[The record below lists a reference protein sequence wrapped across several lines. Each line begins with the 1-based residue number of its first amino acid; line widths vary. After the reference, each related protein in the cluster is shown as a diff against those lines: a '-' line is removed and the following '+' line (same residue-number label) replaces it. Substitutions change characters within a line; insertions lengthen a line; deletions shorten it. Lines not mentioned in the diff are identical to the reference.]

1 MSIST
6 KSCPTTGTDMP
17 SARPNQPF
25 PSSSLMPAPAGPA
38 DFPCQTVASLV
49 PYLLYTSAAA
59 LSPVP
64 RPSSLGRKA
73 PKTAQLLCNLSRLE
87 STLLQVFILKSLI
100 SFRINTY
107 KKQRRGW
114 IGPQVVNFSPDQPE
128 PTQRTRHA
136 F

>member
-6 KSCPTTGTDMP
+6 RSCPTTGTDMP
-17 SARPNQPF
+17 SAKPNQAF
-25 PSSSLMPAPAGPA
+25 PSSLLMPAPAGPA
-38 DFPCQTVASLV
+38 DFPCQIVASLV
-49 PYLLYTSAAA
+49 PYLPDTYAAA
-59 LSPVP
+59 LSPMT
-64 RPSSLGRKA
+64 RPSSLRRKA

-107 KKQRRGW
+107 KKQGGW
-114 IGPQVVNFSPDQPE
+114 GGPQVVNFSPGQPE

-136 F
+136 